1 MLPYLPSLATV
12 ALALLQLA
20 KDWGAHQAHW
30 RRALVLLAIM
40 LLGVGGTV
48 NTYYA
53 SKKSEAQRIGD
64 QQRIAGLEQAV
75 KTANTNQEAN
85 TKQFVQSFGDLSG
98 KLGNLQTQLKTANL
112 QKEATQLRAE
122 LEATQKA
129 MTVPKADVQATL
141 GEVVEG
147 TLENL
152 NVKEI
157 WVADSPDGSV
167 GFTVHVI
174 NKSKVQARKG
184 SIFVRLCQSCEFKEE
199 PARFTKPIGS
209 PTYDREMPFD
219 LINASTEVAIP
230 LKVNAPTVRKR
241 FEVDVTVRCENC
253 MFRDKDS
260 LFINHFANAR

>member
-64 QQRIAGLEQAV
+64 QRRIAGLEEAV

-98 KLGNLQTQLKTANL
+98 KLSDLQTQLKTANL
-112 QKEATQLRAE
+112 QKEAAQLRAE

-129 MTVPKADVQATL
+129 MSPPKAELQASL
-141 GEVVEG
+141 GELDVNE
-147 TLENL
+147 L
-152 NVKEI
+152 
-157 WVADSPDGSV
+157 WVAQSPDGSV
-167 GFTVHVI
+167 EFTVNVI
-174 NKSKVQARKG
+174 NKSKTQAKNG
-184 SIFVRLCQSCEFKEE
+184 SIFVRLCRLCEFKEE
-199 PARFTKPIGS
+199 PERFRKPIGAS
-209 PTYDREMPFD
+209 TYDREMPFES
-219 LINASTEVAIP
+219 INAGTAIAIP
-230 LKVNAPTVRKR
+230 LKVRPPTTTRR
-241 FEVDVTVRCENC
+241 FEVDIMARCQNC
-253 MFRDKDS
+253 VFREKDS
-260 LFINHFANAR
+260 LFIDHYSKVR